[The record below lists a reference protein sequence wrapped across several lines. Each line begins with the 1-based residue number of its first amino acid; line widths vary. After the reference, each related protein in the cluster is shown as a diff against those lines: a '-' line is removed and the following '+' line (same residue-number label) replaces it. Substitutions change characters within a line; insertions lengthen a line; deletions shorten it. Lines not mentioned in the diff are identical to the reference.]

1 MTYLRRIPKVIP
13 DGMVVV
19 HNNVRP
25 TRRLS
30 SRGFRAWLEPRHA
43 ALMVCA
49 CGWAPELVEHYIV
62 DPNPAA

>member
-19 HNNVRP
+19 HNTVGP
-25 TRRLS
+25 TRQLS

-43 ALMVCA
+43 ALVVCT

-62 DPNPAA
+62 ERDNAA